1 MKNIIIISLLATAAI
16 YAVFASIF
24 GLSPVEWS
32 GEQKILF
39 VVSTIIVDA
48 FISKKHKKNE

>member
-1 MKNIIIISLLATAAI
+1 LATAAI